1 MHTRQPSS
9 PSSKDETWLDAE
21 SIHSTHGQ
29 PVPVALEDALIGTT
43 LLDTYTVDRVMGEG
57 GMGRIYEAHHVRVSG
72 KRFAI
77 KVLRPELVSNA
88 HIRAR
93 FEREMVAIA
102 RVTHPGVVA
111 ISDVGKTAL
120 GLPFMVCEH
129 LGGLDLLAYVRRF
142 GALSDERVV
151 YMGCRVAEALEVA
164 HAQGV
169 IHRDI
174 KPSNVFLLGAFAP
187 LGPEWDRVKII
198 DFGLSRLAGQ
208 DDQLTETGVVLGT
221 PSYMAPEQ
229 ARGMPT
235 DHRTDIYG
243 VGAVLYAAA
252 TGVPPFRES
261 TPQQTLIAVM
271 SRDPVRPREINP
283 KISERL
289 ELVIQRAMSKLPEQR
304 HPSISA
310 LRLALSELEAAAPLG
325 SYSRIRAH
333 GGGIRGV
340 RMRFVALSALSVLLA
355 AVALVSVLAGL
366 TPLGQGGLQLTATE
380 GLALVTLLAIAGGML
395 LRSLRR
401 FRQGTWRNTAELS
414 DRLPRLRAPVLGAL
428 VVYALASLAVR
439 FAQDVLPRF
448 LHGGELAA
456 FAGDA
461 GPDWSAALSLGALL
475 AALGIAIE
483 QSWWQPMRPRER
495 WVWGAVMSAAA
506 VLAFLG
512 FSRWTV
518 LERGVEHMVLAPA
531 SVAARSGW
539 SRVSGGSA
547 AELPSVGTGLSSSGA
562 PAASDAGS
570 AGDGGTLGAAEAS
583 TAHEPAVTGG
593 ALRLVPAPLES
604 AAPSA
609 ASPSLASPSLASP
622 SLASPSLI
630 SPNDGASSAAASN
643 ATAASAGRQSPA
655 PPIASPAAAPPG
667 AAPLARSAEAPALA
681 AGPSAAGAPLGARS
695 SGGASAGSSAPASAA
710 PPARDVTVDVARLT
724 EEERAAPAPDGDS
737 PEGLKARSLEQS
749 RRTEMLGAVQ
759 TIERLLAVSPAAA
772 NDPDV
777 RRVLGRAAGA
787 GPDASRAAFRVMT
800 SSMGSAGPD
809 LLYQL
814 MLNRPSLADQA
825 KFLLSRNRVR
835 KLFTPELAIAYDL
848 RFSPS
853 CTARLGLLDRASEI
867 GDQRT
872 INTLAALLSNAPE
885 CGQPGH
891 SPCLELCEHESA
903 QFNRAVDAIV
913 RRLRGNE
920 RAASMN

>member
-1 MHTRQPSS
+1 VLTAI
-9 PSSKDETWLDAE
+9 D
-21 SIHSTHGQ
+21 
-29 PVPVALEDALIGTT
+29 DALIGTT

-77 KVLRPELVSNA
+77 KVLRPELVMNA

-129 LGGLDLLAYVRRF
+129 LNGLDLLAYVRRF

-151 YMGCRVAEALEVA
+151 SMGCRVAEALEVA

-229 ARGMPT
+229 ARGLQT

-252 TGVPPFRES
+252 TGVPPFREP

-283 KISERL
+283 KISEGL

-310 LRLALSELEAAAPLG
+310 LRLALSDLEAASPGAG
-325 SYSRIRAH
+325 RSRVH
-333 GGGIRGV
+333 DGGIRGV
-340 RMRFVALSALSVLLA
+340 RMRFVALTAFGAVLA
-355 AVALVSVLAGL
+355 SVALVSVLAGL
-366 TPLGQGGLQLTATE
+366 TPLGRGALALTATE
-380 GLALVTLLAIAGGML
+380 ALALVTLMAVAAGLL
-395 LRSLRR
+395 LRSVRR
-401 FRQGTWRNTAELS
+401 FRQLTWRNTAKLS
-414 DRLPRLRAPVLGAL
+414 DLLPLLRAPLFGGL
-428 VVYALASLAVR
+428 VVYALGSLAIR
-439 FAQDVLPRF
+439 FVLEVLPRF

-456 FAGDA
+456 SAVEG
-461 GPDWSAALSLGALL
+461 GPDWSAALALGALL

-483 QSWWQPMRPRER
+483 QSWWQPMRQRER
-495 WVWGAVMSAAA
+495 WLWGAVMSAAA
-506 VLAFLG
+506 VLAFFG

-518 LERGVEHMVLAPA
+518 LERGVEHLVLAPA
-531 SVAARSGW
+531 SLAARNGW
-539 SRVSGGSA
+539 SRVSNGGREPPL
-547 AELPSVGTGLSSSGA
+547 AESVLGSSSDGRL
-562 PAASDAGS
+562 ASDAG
-570 AGDGGTLGAAEAS
+570 ATRDGGTLEAS
-583 TAHEPAVTGG
+583 
-593 ALRLVPAPLES
+593 
-604 AAPSA
+604 
-609 ASPSLASPSLASP
+609 
-622 SLASPSLI
+622 
-630 SPNDGASSAAASN
+630 ASSAPEPTVTGEARLGTPSTPVETALPQALLPGAPEA
-643 ATAASAGRQSPA
+643 ATAAGAAATRSTEASAGGA
-655 PPIASPAAAPPG
+655 PPDARGSPAAMPG
-667 AAPLARSAEAPALA
+667 SSSPTPAAPARE
-681 AGPSAAGAPLGARS
+681 
-695 SGGASAGSSAPASAA
+695 
-710 PPARDVTVDVARLT
+710 VTTVDVARLP
-724 EEERAAPAPDGDS
+724 EEERRAPAPGGES
-737 PEGLKARSLEQS
+737 PEGLEAPSLEQS
-749 RRTEMLGAVQ
+749 RRASDMLGAVQ

-800 SSMGSAGPD
+800 GAMGSAGPD

-814 MLNRPSLADQA
+814 MLNRPSLTDQA

-835 KLFTPELAIAYDL
+835 KLFSPELAIAYDL

-853 CTARLGLLDRASEI
+853 CTARLGLLERASEI

-872 INTLAALLSNAPE
+872 INTLAALSSNPPE
-885 CGQPGH
+885 CGQPEH
-891 SPCLELCEHESA
+891 SPCLELCERETA
-903 QFNRAVDAIV
+903 QFNRAIDAIV

-920 RAASMN
+920 RASMN